1 MFLLSVRLPEPGTQP
16 YKIHDIL
23 KCKYTGMTYH
33 MKSAA
38 PYVVQRLDCAS
49 KI

>member
-1 MFLLSVRLPEPGTQP
+1 M
-16 YKIHDIL
+16 
-23 KCKYTGMTYH
+23 GMTYH

-38 PYVVQRLDCAS
+38 PFVVQRLDCAS